1 MWGPKPAPRRLFL
14 ALRLQQKGF
23 LWSPLSRALPVRRY
37 SSSTGQTSLLL
48 SQCQIGICTSPRH
61 LLRLP
66 QSNHSSLAYFV
77 CHPTSWDSRFCSL
90 KALAPSLQ
98 PALPHL
104 PLHLASGT
112 CEQLPRSGYGFLG
125 FRNTP
130 DYHLYSTLG
139 CFHSTVM
146 RLLAYSR
153 VLLSLHPLQP
163 PSGSRFVSSRTKLWS
178 RDHSVSCA

>member
-1 MWGPKPAPRRLFL
+1 MVLSLQKGVSHKLTTKWKRGLACDRKYNQKSILEVSSPRKCEVLSLLPEGSFWE
-14 ALRLQQKGF
+14 KGF
-23 LWSPLSRALPVRRY
+23 LWSPLSRALAVRRY

-66 QSNHSSLAYFV
+66 QSNHPSLAYFV

-112 CEQLPRSGYGFLG
+112 CEQLSRSG
-125 FRNTP
+125 
-130 DYHLYSTLG
+130 
-139 CFHSTVM
+139 
-146 RLLAYSR
+146 
-153 VLLSLHPLQP
+153 
-163 PSGSRFVSSRTKLWS
+163 
-178 RDHSVSCA
+178 